1 MSASAPAKR
10 AIYGVTAEFLNPTE
24 LVNAA
29 RRAREAGYRRLDA
42 YSPMPIEEL
51 DEALAMRR
59 TRLPRIV
66 LTCGLLGTCA
76 GMGLE
81 YWASAIEYPMN
92 IGGPP
97 YFTWPSFIPVAYE
110 VTILFAALSAVIGML
125 ALNGLP
131 QPYHSIFNAKGFERA
146 SQDRFFLCIESGDV
160 QFDREGTAQFLKSL
174 NPQEVTEVA
183 W

>member
-1 MSASAPAKR
+1 MSAPATATP
-10 AIYGVTAEFLNPTE
+10 AIDGMTAEFLNPTE

-29 RRAREAGYRRLDA
+29 KRAREAGYRKLDA

-51 DEALAMRR
+51 DEALALRR

-92 IGGPP
+92 IGGRPF
-97 YFTWPSFIPVAYE
+97 FTWPSFIPVAYE

-131 QPYHSIFNAKGFERA
+131 PSSTPRVLNAHRRTA
-146 SQDRFFLCIESGDV
+146 SSSASSPPTC
-160 QFDREGTAQFLKSL
+160 SL
-174 NPQEVTEVA
+174 IAPA
-183 W
+183 RRSS

>member
-1 MSASAPAKR
+1 MSAPATATP
-10 AIYGVTAEFLNPTE
+10 AIYGLTAEFLNPTE

-29 RRAREAGYRRLDA
+29 RRAREAGYRKLDA

-51 DEALAMRR
+51 DEALALRR

-66 LTCGLLGTCA
+66 LACGVLGTCA

-92 IGGPP
+92 IGGRPF
-97 YFTWPSFIPVAYE
+97 FTWPS
-110 VTILFAALSAVIGML
+110 
-125 ALNGLP
+125 
-131 QPYHSIFNAKGFERA
+131 FNAKGFERA
-146 SQDRFFLCIESGDV
+146 SQDRFFLCIESTDV
-160 QFDREGTAQFLKSL
+160 QFDPACTAQFLKSL